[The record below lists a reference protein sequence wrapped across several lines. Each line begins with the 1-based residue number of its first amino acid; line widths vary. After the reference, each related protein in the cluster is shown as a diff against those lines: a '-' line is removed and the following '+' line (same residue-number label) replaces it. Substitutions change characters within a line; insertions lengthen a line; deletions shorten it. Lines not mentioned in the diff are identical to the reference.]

1 MCIHLDQMLK
11 FKYHT
16 DKLLNL
22 INHELYMFS
31 KIRRYLNIKS
41 ALAIYKSMILP
52 YFDYGDIIFMSA
64 NIQEIKKLDKLH
76 IRGLRICFKTQGRI
90 DDIELFNL
98 ANISNLS
105 NRRKIHL
112 RNYMF
117 KKKDKCEIKTPNYIA
132 TRENSGPTFTLSKPN
147 SDVHKRNVYYSGSI
161 EWNKLDAEDINIKE
175 FFKFKGIQ
183 KAWLMNT
190 YKY

>member
-1 MCIHLDQMLK
+1 
-11 FKYHT
+11 
-16 DKLLNL
+16 
-22 INHELYMFS
+22 MFS

-76 IRGLRICFKTQGRI
+76 IRGLRICFKTQGRN

-105 NRRKIHL
+105 NRRKNHL

-117 KKKDKCEIKTPNYIA
+117 KKINVKLKLPIILPQE
-132 TRENSGPTFTLSKPN
+132 RTLDQLLPYQKQI
-147 SDVHKRNVYYSGSI
+147 VMYT
-161 EWNKLDAEDINIKE
+161 KE
-175 FFKFKGIQ
+175 MFITQVVLNGT
-183 KAWLMNT
+183 N
-190 YKY
+190 